1 MSHHRFHSSAPF
13 GIKALAAVT
22 AADGL
27 VSVAEGLG
35 QLAGGT
41 WLLAALLCLA
51 GLANLGLAYGLWQLE
66 PYAYVLGMGLF
77 GAGAVLDLLAGSV
90 VGAMLSSTTL
100 AMLYHYRDLYGR

>member
-22 AADGL
+22 AVDGL

-35 QLAGGT
+35 QFAGGA
-41 WLLAALLCLA
+41 WVLAALLCLA
-51 GLANLGLAYGLWQLE
+51 GLASLAVGYGLWQLE

-77 GAGAVLDLLAGSV
+77 GAGVALDLLAGSV
-90 VGAMLSSTTL
+90 IGAMLSATTL
-100 AMLYHYRDLYGR
+100 TMLYHYRDLYGR